1 MIQFAAGLNPT
12 IQPLPSAAQDAL
24 NSEWLR
30 YILQK
35 QITRLP
41 PCFEI
46 LALVNL
52 SFNKLPK

>member
-12 IQPLPSAAQDAL
+12 IQPLQSAAQDAL

-41 PCFEI
+41 PCCEI